1 MACMPPGLA
10 QLGGPQVDTSATGSH
25 PARLYSLR
33 IVRPLAAQLRACR
46 VRARQQARASARAAR
61 RAARLRAPLRPRR
74 AGGHRGRRAPAVSP
88 GRGGARAGRRRQG
101 RPRRAVGGARPRGPP
116 AGVRARCRVA
126 PVPTLARTPC
136 MRTRKLSHKGVF
148 ERALGAQVGRGDE
161 GVVECTPH
169 YSYVSGLKCGH
180 SCSWRSN
187 VLHATHAGCA
197 GRCLMR
203 FGSTSRTL
211 RRMIGVSNGVHVCWI
226 NRNRVCKVLPPTQW
240 DRRNSSPQHDGVA
253 MFPCLR

>member
-101 RPRRAVGGARPRGPP
+101 RPRRAVGGARPGGPP
-116 AGVRARCRVA
+116 AGMHSRCRVA
-126 PVPTLARTPC
+126 PMHTLARTPAC
-136 MRTRKLSHKGVF
+136 VHGSCDIKMFFGQL
-148 ERALGAQVGRGDE
+148 APAAQVGRGDE

-180 SCSWRSN
+180 SRSWRSD
-187 VLHATHAGCA
+187 VP
-197 GRCLMR
+197 
-203 FGSTSRTL
+203 
-211 RRMIGVSNGVHVCWI
+211 
-226 NRNRVCKVLPPTQW
+226 CKPYRP
-240 DRRNSSPQHDGVA
+240 R
-253 MFPCLR
+253 

>member
-1 MACMPPGLA
+1 MHASRPGPARRASGGYVSNRLTPGAPVQPAHRPPA
-10 QLGGPQVDTSATGSH
+10 RGPATGV
-25 PARLYSLR
+25 P
-33 IVRPLAAQLRACR
+33 RAC
-46 VRARQQARASARAAR
+46 ASASARLGAR
-61 RAARLRAPLRPRR
+61 RAT
-74 AGGHRGRRAPAVSP
+74 RRAPPSAPAAAPRRWSP
-88 GRGGARAGRRRQG
+88 RASCTCSFTRARRRSCWPPLTRPATSRCGRCAPALNPSRRACALSRCARAH
-101 RPRRAVGGARPRGPP
+101 PRSH
-116 AGVRARCRVA
+116 
-126 PVPTLARTPC
+126 PC
-136 MRTRKLSHKGVF
+136 MRMRKLSHKGVF
-148 ERALGAQVGRGDE
+148 ERAPAAQVGRGDE